1 MRKMRLCKPF
11 TCHTSEPPGWS
22 LNVPAFNFPT
32 VSRSIPFL
40 FKLLRTLLCFSR
52 STLLFSSNSELF
64 TAKHPAWGTHNVP
77 TFKHSNIQTFQRS
90 PSVPLQPNA
99 LGATIRKGTEFLH
112 DPRKQLRSPR
122 CLRLVSGHRGQLE
135 SGFRVCTYKPLSK
148 TVPFARRPGSSALN
162 ARAL

>member
-77 TFKHSNIQTFQRS
+77 TFTHSDIPALPIRPIAAERFRCHNSQRYGISSRSEETTPLSSVSKTSERTSGTARVGFQGLYLQTSEQNGPLRKKAWVQRS
-90 PSVPLQPNA
+90 K
-99 LGATIRKGTEFLH
+99 R
-112 DPRKQLRSPR
+112 
-122 CLRLVSGHRGQLE
+122 
-135 SGFRVCTYKPLSK
+135 
-148 TVPFARRPGSSALN
+148 
-162 ARAL
+162 